1 MMNAILLL
9 ATTWITAMAGQGE
22 HRPALRLA
30 RDFTVAKPVAKATLE
45 ATALGLY
52 KPFVN
57 GREVTDR
64 RLMPGWTQ
72 YDARVLKQSF
82 DVTSYLKEGTN
93 TLAALVGRGWFCGI
107 FTDPEYERRGIA
119 TVLFNLLMQEFI
131 AEGATFSTLFTGV
144 ENHAQ
149 RIYLRTGFRV
159 VRKFSIMH
167 KEL

>member
-82 DVTSYLKEGTN
+82 DVTPYLKEGTN
-93 TLAALVGRGWFCGI
+93 TLAALVGRGWFCGMI
-107 FTDPEYERRGIA
+107 ASVGVDLESCGWRRRRN
-119 TVLFNLLMQEFI
+119 TVRMFRSSSSRRSPTASF
-131 AEGATFSTLFTGV
+131 AST
-144 ENHAQ
+144 
-149 RIYLRTGFRV
+149 R
-159 VRKFSIMH
+159 M
-167 KEL
+167 